1 MGSIYAFEFS
11 HTTLLVLFILP
22 FAYYGYSTKYW
33 YLPERVSF
41 LNFIVVFLSSIITVF
56 CSIRLY
62 GAVTALNREEI
73 ELAALHLFP
82 PALALLAIWKAWR
95 VPSGRSSAPG
105 QAIAAGDG
113 GGSAFKPVPLN
124 AEIEQL
130 SWDELIINESLKKEL
145 NNVIDLL
152 KDPEKATKY
161 GIDVPKG
168 ILLNG
173 PPGTGKTT
181 IAKVVANTAGLAFFA
196 LRSDQ
201 IVSKWVGESEKN
213 LTTLFEAAKKHCPAV
228 IFIDEIDSLGKARSD
243 KNASHSDNLLNHL
256 LQLIDGVV
264 KVSGLYI
271 IAATNRADLVD
282 DALKRAGRLNR
293 TIEIPLPD
301 FAARIALFKLYLLKL
316 KVGADIDFE
325 ILAKVTE
332 GNSAADIKEICNQA
346 GLHAYSRES
355 DTPADKRVYT
365 VTSEDIEVA
374 LSEFAVEEGDEDFEE
389 KKTSG
394 VPQPLNN
401 QIEKITWDDLIV
413 DAKLKEELNSVI
425 TLLKDSDAA
434 RSYGIDVPKGILL
447 NGPPGTGKTTLAK
460 VIANTAN
467 LSFFVLQTDEII
479 SKWVGESEKNLTR
492 LFKAAAKH
500 APSVIFIDEVDSIGK
515 NRAEGNAQHADNLLN
530 HLLQLIDGVI
540 KREGVYIIAATN
552 RADLVD
558 PALKRGGRLN
568 KTIEVP
574 LPDQPA
580 RKALFELYLS
590 RLKLADYVDLDQL
603 AVSTQQTSAA
613 DIKEI
618 CNQAGL
624 NAFKRESARGSNEY
638 LVTSDDIKDAL
649 LEFSAQK
656 R

>member
-41 LNFIVVFLSSIITVF
+41 LNFIIVFLASLITVF

-62 GAVTALNREEI
+62 GAVKALNREEI
-73 ELAALHLFP
+73 ELAALHVFP
-82 PALALLAIWKAWR
+82 PALALLAIWK
-95 VPSGRSSAPG
+95 GRRIPAGRGRAPG

-124 AEIEQL
+124 AEVEEL

-152 KDPEKATKY
+152 KDPEQATNY
-161 GIDVPKG
+161 GIEVPKG

-213 LTTLFEAAKKHCPAV
+213 LTALFEAAKKHCPAV

-264 KVSGLYI
+264 RVRGLYI

-301 FAARIALFKLYLLKL
+301 FPARIELFKLYLSKL
-316 KVGADIDFE
+316 KVGSDINFE

-394 VPQPLNN
+394 APQPLND

-574 LPDQPA
+574 LPDHPA
-580 RKALFELYLS
+580 RKELFELFLS

-603 AVSTQQTSAA
+603 AGNTEQTSAA

-649 LEFSAQK
+649 LEFSTQK